1 MNKSKRPPTRID
13 LGDSGRTA
21 LRAVLDDYLHDAD
34 IDLSELKMRL
44 FVDHLEDFAGRLF
57 YNTAVEDCASA
68 AGQTVARLQDDLDL
82 LRKI

>member
-1 MNKSKRPPTRID
+1 MNRSKRPATRID

-21 LRAVLDDYLHDAD
+21 LRAVLDDYFRDAD
-34 IDLSELKMRL
+34 IDLSDLKMRIL
-44 FVDHLEDFAGRLF
+44 VDHIEDHGGRYF
-57 YNTAVEDCASA
+57 YNKAVEDCATA